1 MALVE
6 RSLRWRR
13 PKSPAARAWIAVLL
27 AVQVAACVVFWPARA
42 AAPEP
47 VTKPFTDASFQ
58 ALLANDPT
66 TGGPVDTVQALV
78 PLLPR
83 ALRSNFTLVY
93 DSRSPFKDQ
102 ITPAQPRVI
111 LFTDDGR
118 FILTFIG
125 DPKAPG
131 HDLVETMSFDDDTA
145 QFRLNAYVL
154 PAAQR
159 AGWAPSAQ
167 AANCGGCHGADPRP
181 IYDSYPL
188 WPGFYGSVLDTFF
201 RDRIG
206 RTELKKYR
214 AFLAGPA
221 KSGVYRSL
229 VFRLGSPTPPY
240 LNPALVRRHSV
251 EVDPKAFPFLP
262 NTRLGMALTE
272 LNRARIYRKLAAGP
286 GFAAHEK
293 DILAE
298 LLECPGAPRPSRQT
312 VRAITAA
319 LDAENAARLKRLGG
333 QPNDPAISIFGME
346 ELKFVHALAEID
358 DIATRAGADRTDW
371 SMALEPKSAA
381 YFDGILSGMVGQRS
395 YYLKEDLIYEMLGHL
410 DLREPAFIRYSAA
423 YGAFEK
429 LGYPFGDRPD
439 LELAIKG
446 CPLLTGL
453 RGARHA

>member
-1 MALVE
+1 MSVL
-6 RSLRWRR
+6 SLSRPRWW
-13 PKSPAARAWIAVLL
+13 RAWAAGVL
-27 AVQVAACVVFWPARA
+27 AVQLAALVVLWPARA
-42 AAPEP
+42 AAPAP
-47 VTKPFTDASFQ
+47 APIDDASFR
-58 ALLANDPT
+58 ALLQNDPG
-66 TGGPVDTVQALV
+66 TGHPVDSVQAML

-83 ALRSNFTLVY
+83 ALRTNFTLVY

-102 ITPAQPRVI
+102 ITPSAPRVI

-125 DPKAPG
+125 DPSAPG

-145 QFRLNAYVL
+145 QFKLTAYVL
-154 PAAQR
+154 PAAKR
-159 AGWAPSAQ
+159 IGWAPSPA
-167 AANCGGCHGADPRP
+167 AANCAGCHGADARP

-206 RTELKKYR
+206 QAELKKYR

-221 KSGVYRSL
+221 KTGVYRDL
-229 VFRLGSPTPPY
+229 VFRPGSPTTPY
-240 LNPALVRRHSV
+240 LNPKLVRRHSV

-298 LLECPGAPRPSRQT
+298 LLECPGAHRPT
-312 VRAITAA
+312 RATIRGVSAA

-333 QPNDPAISIFGME
+333 QPNDPAIQIFGME

-358 DIATRAGADRTDW
+358 DVATRAGVDRTDW

-395 YYLKEDLIYEMLGHL
+395 YYLKEDLIYELLGHL
-410 DLREPAFIRYSAA
+410 DLREPALVRYSSAYAA
-423 YGAFEK
+423 FAE
-429 LGYPFGDRPD
+429 LGYPFGNRPD
-439 LELAIKG
+439 LQLAIKG
-446 CPLLTGL
+446 CPLLTGAPK
-453 RGARHA
+453 RV

>member
-1 MALVE
+1 MGLLGLNQKRWWTGWAAGVLALQ
-6 RSLRWRR
+6 L
-13 PKSPAARAWIAVLL
+13 AALALL
-27 AVQVAACVVFWPARA
+27 WPAEA
-42 AAPEP
+42 AAPTPAAFDEA
-47 VTKPFTDASFQ
+47 TFQ
-58 ALLANDPT
+58 ALLRNDPT
-66 TGGPVDTVQALV
+66 TGRPVDSVEALL

-83 ALRSNFTLVY
+83 ALRANFTLVY
-93 DSRSPFKDQ
+93 DSRSPFKAQ
-102 ITPAQPRVI
+102 ITPTAPRVI
-111 LFTDDGR
+111 LFTDDAR

-125 DPKAPG
+125 DPNAPG

-145 QFRLNAYVL
+145 QFKLTPYVL

-159 AGWAPSAQ
+159 AGWAPSPA
-167 AANCGGCHGADPRP
+167 AANCAGCHGVDARP

-206 RTELKKYR
+206 QAELKKYR

-221 KSGVYRSL
+221 KGGVYRDL
-229 VFRLGSPTPPY
+229 VFRPGSPTTPY
-240 LNPALVRRHSV
+240 LDPKRVRRHSV

-286 GFAAHEK
+286 RFAAHEK

-298 LLECPGAPRPSRQT
+298 LLECPGAPRPGRET
-312 VRAITAA
+312 VRAVRTA

-333 QPNDPAISIFGME
+333 QPNDPAIQIFGME

-358 DIATRAGADRTDW
+358 DVAARAGADRTDW

-395 YYLKEDLIYEMLGHL
+395 YYLKEDLIYELLGHL
-410 DLREPAFIRYSAA
+410 DERDPAVVPFSSAYA
-423 YGAFEK
+423 AFAS
-429 LGYPFGDRPD
+429 LGYPFGNRPD
-439 LELAIKG
+439 LQLAIKG
-446 CPLLTGL
+446 CPLLTGAP
-453 RGARHA
+453 RRV